1 MYDSQRY
8 PDMSDAYRAMY
19 EAKGYQEGGTVGKD
33 DTTSKKPVV
42 FPMPI
47 IPGRMINKKTE
58 VNIEVNPE
66 KAKVGEV
73 EKAYYAY
80 PAGFDPTNRE
90 DITRKGTTNES
101 VEEDLTDEEFF
112 NYMVE
117 QGLCENQTNS

>member
-8 PDMSDAYRAMY
+8 RDMADAYRKMY

-33 DTTSKKPVV
+33 DTTSKRPVV

-47 IPGRMINKKTE
+47 IPGRPIVNKRTEIN
-58 VNIEVNPE
+58 VEVNPQTE
-66 KAKVGEV
+66 KVGEV
-73 EKAYYAY
+73 EKAYYTY

-101 VEEDLTDEEFF
+101 VEEDINIRQKSSSLKAWLKPK
-112 NYMVE
+112 V
-117 QGLCENQTNS
+117 